1 MKHIVVTAFLLIACS
16 LMIHAQ
22 TPVRTELPAKLT
34 TPSGKTL
41 RPDTFLWV
49 IDSAGVVSRIDPS
62 NGAKTIIYNAKEN
75 APGALEQ
82 LQQCSTPKNG
92 VDTLMHTTHSGY
104 VHTSDGQKVG
114 MTSKT
119 GTVSEIISCTTNN
132 SVATDG
138 VENSMAE
145 EFTIYPN
152 PSTAI
157 SSIDYAIPSQK
168 YIEIKVYN
176 VFGAEIATIQD
187 GVQYQGQH
195 SMKIETDTIE
205 PGIYVVRF
213 AVDSVVTYKKFVVA
227 R

>member
-1 MKHIVVTAFLLIACS
+1 MKRSISTAFLIVVCS
-16 LMIHAQ
+16 LMAHAQ
-22 TPVRTELPAKLT
+22 TFVQVSALPARSRELPFRQDDVRLL
-34 TPSGKTL
+34 PDSGRVMPL
-41 RPDTFLWV
+41 AV
-49 IDSAGVVSRIDPS
+49 DSLAS
-62 NGAKTIIYNAKEN
+62 
-75 APGALEQ
+75 
-82 LQQCSTPKNG
+82 
-92 VDTLMHTTHSGY
+92 SGGEY
-104 VHTSDGQKVG
+104 PR
-114 MTSKT
+114 
-119 GTVSEIISCTTNN
+119 E
-132 SVATDG
+132 
-138 VENSMAE
+138 E

-157 SSIDYAIPSQK
+157 SSIDYSISSQK

-176 VFGAEIATIQD
+176 VFGAEVATIQD

>member
-75 APGALEQ
+75 APGSLEQ

-92 VDTLMHTTHSGY
+92 VDTLIHTTHSGSL
-104 VHTSDGQKVG
+104 HTSDGQKVG

-119 GTVSEIISCTTNN
+119 GTVSEIITCITNN
-132 SVATDG
+132 SVATDA
-138 VENSMAE
+138 VENAMAE

-168 YIEIKVYN
+168 YIEIKIYN
-176 VFGAEIATIQD
+176 VFGAEVATIQD

-205 PGIYVVRF
+205 PGIYVIRF
-213 AVDSVVTYKKFVVA
+213 AVDSVVTYKKFVIA